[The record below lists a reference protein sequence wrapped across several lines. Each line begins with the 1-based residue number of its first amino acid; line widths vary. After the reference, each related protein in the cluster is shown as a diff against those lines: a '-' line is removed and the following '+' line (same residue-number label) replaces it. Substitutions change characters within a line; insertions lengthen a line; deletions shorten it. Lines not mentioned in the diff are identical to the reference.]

1 MKRLLNK
8 VALVTGGCGAIGIET
23 AKLFLREGAT
33 VIIADVLDEAGQ
45 SFQTELGVDYYRLDV
60 SLDEEWRQFVTD
72 FSKKYRQLDVLFNNA
87 GIFGFSEIISEQNPE
102 VLSLDDWQHIQ
113 HVNLDSVFL
122 GCKYGIQLMKKC
134 GGSIIN
140 MSSRAGLIGVPYA
153 SAYAA
158 SKAAIANYTKSVAL
172 YCAEKKYSIRCNS
185 LHPGIIQTHFWA
197 PIFKTEEEMTKKMSD
212 AVPMGYLGAAH
223 NVACA
228 ALYLASD
235 ESSYVTGTEM
245 IVDGGLSAG
254 HTTNPI
260 S

>member
-8 VALVTGGCGAIGIET
+8 VALITGGCGAIGIEA

-33 VIIADVLDEAGQ
+33 VVIADVLDEVGSA
-45 SFQTELGVDYYRLDV
+45 FQTELGVDYYHLDV
-60 SLDEEWRQFVTD
+60 SRDDDWRRFVMD

-87 GIFGFSEIISEQNPE
+87 GIFGFSEITSEQNPE
-102 VLSLDDWQHIQ
+102 VLSLEDWQHIH

-122 GCKYGIQLMKKC
+122 GCKYGIQLMKQG

-158 SKAAIANYTKSVAL
+158 SKAAIGNYTKSVAL
-172 YCAEKKYSIRCNS
+172 YCAEQNYPIRCNS
-185 LHPGIIQTHFWA
+185 LHPGIIQTHFWD
-197 PIFKTEEEMTKKMSD
+197 PIFKTEEAMNKKMSH
-212 AVPMGYLGAAH
+212 AVPMGHVGMAYH
-223 NVACA
+223 VACA

-254 HTTNPI
+254 NVTNPM